1 MNSDGPRVLM
11 EPSDYVLRNLGDMAM
26 LSVAV
31 ERLDAG
37 LPGVTIQVLTD
48 QPEALKTF
56 CPLATPLDASSR
68 HLWLNTGFLE
78 TLVNDALP
86 PRLAN
91 RVQRR
96 IPHRVATLVESYLF
110 RRSEFMRAL
119 SRSDLVVVA
128 GMGGI
133 TDYFPNF
140 CADLLKTMQLAVSAG
155 KPVAMVGQG
164 MGPLENSDLRKLAR
178 AILPQLDLIAL
189 REHRAGV
196 PLLHELGVDPSRII
210 VTGDDAL
217 ELAFKLQLPKL
228 GEGVGLNLRLS
239 DYSAIDA
246 ASARMIGNVVHQIA
260 IALGAPL
267 IPLPVSRVP
276 GESDIATLRLM
287 MPDCDEELKAATKIS
302 TPEGL
307 VRQIQRCRLVIAGS
321 YHAGVFAL
329 ANGIPTIG
337 VAASSYYVDK
347 FEGLKDLFREGCAVV
362 RLDRKNYLE
371 DLRSA
376 VERLWSTADATRS
389 HLLSS
394 AERQISAHYAAYS
407 KIAELVVQG
416 RQGAKLDERLQ

>member
-1 MNSDGPRVLM
+1 
-11 EPSDYVLRNLGDMAM
+11 
-26 LSVAV
+26 
-31 ERLDAG
+31 
-37 LPGVTIQVLTD
+37 
-48 QPEALKTF
+48 
-56 CPLATPLDASSR
+56 
-68 HLWLNTGFLE
+68 
-78 TLVNDALP
+78 
-86 PRLAN
+86 
-91 RVQRR
+91 
-96 IPHRVATLVESYLF
+96 
-110 RRSEFMRAL
+110 
-119 SRSDLVVVA
+119 
-128 GMGGI
+128 
-133 TDYFPNF
+133 
-140 CADLLKTMQLAVSAG
+140 
-155 KPVAMVGQG
+155 

-189 REHRAGV
+189 REQRAGV
-196 PLLHELGVDPSRII
+196 PLLRELGVDPSRII